1 MKRLDAHVPEVGEMV
16 LMLGEE
22 KNRGRW
28 KKEKV
33 IRIVRGADGVARGMI
48 LLYKGLNCL
57 AVFRAHFNPN
67 NSL

>member
-1 MKRLDAHVPEVGEMV
+1 MKRLDAHVPEVGEIV

-33 IRIVRGADGVARGMI
+33 IRIVRGTVGMARGVI

-57 AVFRAHFNPN
+57 VVFRAHFNPN